1 MVVRVGQ
8 MLCCLKSETLSK
20 LHSVQSTSNIEM
32 LVRST
37 KPVWQT
43 RLWTEPVKQGLNRQS
58 VLLFIEN
65 STLPLTSLSEPASGK
80 PQSMYPP
87 ILFENATASIQTLL

>member
-1 MVVRVGQ
+1 
-8 MLCCLKSETLSK
+8 
-20 LHSVQSTSNIEM
+20 M
-32 LVRST
+32 LVGSI
-37 KPVWQT
+37 KSVWQT
-43 RLWTEPVKQGLNRQS
+43 QLWIELVKQGLNSHS

-87 ILFENATASIQTLL
+87 MLFENATASIQTLLYRSPDASEMPFVACWKFMVAS